1 MHGTSWFFLAVLW
14 IGLISLR
21 SSIAE
26 DCPEGWTPIISTLPE
41 PRKAPGIDIQKIVK
55 FIYLLYSK
63 MHYHSK

>member
-41 PRKAPGIDIQKIVK
+41 PRKAPGIDIQK
-55 FIYLLYSK
+55 L
-63 MHYHSK
+63 